1 MPKQGVNVSRAME
14 TLQKDLKGNARDK
27 KHKEKRRMPFMGS
40 SVEQTLQRKGMKNLK
55 ICQ

>member
-27 KHKEKRRMPFMGS
+27 KHKEKRKMPFMGS